1 MRKRTGT
8 ARRAAVTVAFL
19 VPLGLGLVACT
30 FVQDLAYLQR
40 GGAEGGLDEASA
52 PNGDAAD
59 AGDVSTSTCPPQGR
73 VRPVRF
79 FDYVPQ
85 VIDGGQAL
93 TCNLGAVLEE
103 DGNLAKLDRTRNGAD
118 GRGVLRGYEIA
129 GCVGVEFDA
138 STVLTNI
145 VVRLGPVAD
154 GCGVTPC
161 DPDGGCNSALGLQ
174 AYVFAGPTLAELDF
188 VSNPKYGTILETR
201 KDQVPSN
208 THVVVVCRGGNVSVT
223 RDDVGVDA
231 IWSDCR

>member
-1 MRKRTGT
+1 M
-8 ARRAAVTVAFL
+8 
-19 VPLGLGLVACT
+19 PLGLGVVACT
-30 FVQDLAYLQR
+30 FVQDLSYLQR
-40 GGAEGGLDEASA
+40 GGAEGGLDDAPA
-52 PNGDAAD
+52 PNGDAG
-59 AGDVSTSTCPPQGR
+59 GDVSTSMCPPQGR

-93 TCNLGAVLEE
+93 TCNLDAVLEE

-129 GCVGVEFDA
+129 GCVGVEFDKTA
-138 STVLTNI
+138 VLTNI
-145 VVRLGPVAD
+145 VMRLGPVPDA
-154 GCGVTPC
+154 CGVTPC

-174 AYVFAGPTLAELDF
+174 AYVFAGPSVTELDF
-188 VSNPKYGTILETR
+188 VSNPKYGTMLER
-201 KDQVPSN
+201 HKDQVPPS
-208 THVVVVCRGGNVSVT
+208 THVAVVCRGGNVSVT